1 MGCLSGI
8 AQAITNS
15 CTNVPSAGL
24 EVKGWIINRA
34 DVTWTIDADNVV
46 LLTGA
51 TMAGGTFA
59 YPITAVKKEMN
70 AGFDAV
76 IADNLPDLFTHNI
89 SFQPYER
96 KSANILA
103 LDSIDDIVVV
113 LELKGEKISGCFIV
127 LGYETGLHLVS
138 MSYRANDNNGIPTY
152 EFATKEGQGEKY
164 SRYIFWDTG
173 IEGDYITTKALL
185 VALQET

>member
-1 MGCLSGI
+1 MGCLSDI
-8 AQAITNS
+8 TRVITNS
-15 CTNVPSAGL
+15 CTNVPASGL

-34 DVTWTIDADNVV
+34 DVVWTIDVDNVV
-46 LLTGA
+46 LLTALAISGVI
-51 TMAGGTFA
+51 

-96 KSANILA
+96 KAANILA

-113 LELKGEKISGCFIV
+113 LELKGPKTSGCFVV
-127 LGYETGLHLVS
+127 LGYETGMHLVS
-138 MSYRANDNNGIPTY
+138 MSYKANDNNGIPTY

-164 SRYIFWDTG
+164 SRYIFWKT
-173 IEGDYITTKALL
+173 DYDTTKAAL
-185 VALQET
+185 VTEET

>member
-1 MGCLSGI
+1 MGCLS
-8 AQAITNS
+8 AITQVIANS

-34 DVTWTIDADNVV
+34 DVTWTIDGSNVV
-46 LLTGA
+46 LLTAA
-51 TMAGGTFA
+51 TMAGATVA

-70 AGFDAV
+70 AGFDGV
-76 IADNLPDLFTHNI
+76 FADNLPDLYSHNV

-96 KSANILA
+96 EAADILA
-103 LDSIDDIVVV
+103 LDSIDDLVVV
-113 LELKGEKISGCFIV
+113 LELKGPKTTGCFVV

-138 MSYRANDNNGIPTY
+138 MSYSANDNNGIPTY

-164 SRYIFWDTG
+164 SKYVFWDT
-173 IEGDYITTKALL
+173 DYDTTKAAL
-185 VALQET
+185 VTLQT

>member
-34 DVTWTIDADNVV
+34 DVVWTIDGDNVV
-46 LLTGA
+46 LLTA
-51 TMAGGTFA
+51 LTMSGDTVV

-96 KSANILA
+96 KAANILA

-113 LELKGEKISGCFIV
+113 LELKGPKTSGCFVV
-127 LGYETGLHLVS
+127 LGYETGMHLVS
-138 MSYRANDNNGIPTY
+138 MSYKANDNNGIPTY

-164 SRYIFWDTG
+164 SRYIFWKT
-173 IEGDYITTKALL
+173 DYDTTKAAL
-185 VALQET
+185 VTEET

>member
-1 MGCLSGI
+1 MGCLSDITQVI
-8 AQAITNS
+8 ANS
-15 CTNVPSAGL
+15 CANVPASGL

-34 DVTWTIDADNVV
+34 DVVWTIDEANVV
-46 LLTGA
+46 LLTA
-51 TMAGGTFA
+51 LTMSGDTVV

-96 KSANILA
+96 KAANILA

-113 LELKGEKISGCFIV
+113 LELKGPKTSGCFVV
-127 LGYETGLHLVS
+127 LGYETGMHLVS
-138 MSYRANDNNGIPTY
+138 MSYKANDNNGIPTY

-164 SRYIFWDTG
+164 SRYIFWKT
-173 IEGDYITTKALL
+173 DYDTTKAAL
-185 VALQET
+185 VTEET